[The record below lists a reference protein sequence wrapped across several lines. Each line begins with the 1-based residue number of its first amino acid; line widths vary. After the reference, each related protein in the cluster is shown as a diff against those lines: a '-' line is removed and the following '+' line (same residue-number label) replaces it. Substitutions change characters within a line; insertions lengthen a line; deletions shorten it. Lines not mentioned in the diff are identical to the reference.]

1 MSNLLDLLVEPLRY
15 PFMVRGLLASLM
27 VGTLCA
33 VVGTYVVLRGM
44 AFFGDALAH
53 AILPGVAVAY
63 LLAINLFWGA
73 LVMGLITAVGI
84 GYLSRRSQVKEDT
97 AIGVIFAASFA
108 LGVALLSTVRS
119 YSVDLTHIL
128 FGNVLGVSNTDL
140 WLTAG
145 LGLVVLAVVFLL
157 YKELLVVSFDPILAA
172 TLRLPLDALNYLL
185 LVLIALTVVVSLQTV
200 GVALMVAML
209 VTPAATA
216 YLLDPPPVADDDHR
230 RGHRR
235 GFGCD
240 RAVPVVL
247 RQRRLGR
254 RRRPGGHGLLRAGVP
269 VRPGPRR
276 GVELAE
282 GASLTESFL
291 THLECGRCGRQYD
304 ADRLWNLCPECGK
317 PLLARY
323 DLPAAARALSPADLA
338 CREPSLWRY
347 RELLPVRDPA
357 HRLTL
362 GEGWTPLV
370 HADAAGAEVGLDR
383 LYIKDEGLNPTGS
396 FKARGMAVAIS
407 RARELGVTAIS
418 LPTAGNA
425 GGAAAPTRRGPAWK
439 PTSTCRPTS
448 RRSLSPSAAPWAP
461 RSRWST
467 A

>member
-63 LLAINLFWGA
+63 LLAVNLFWGA

-145 LGLVVLAVVFLL
+145 LGLGVLAIVFLL
-157 YKELLVVSFDPILAA
+157 YKELLVVSFDPVLAA

-185 LVLIALTVVVSLQTV
+185 LVLIALTVVVSLQAV

-216 YLLDPPPVADDDHR
+216 YLLTRRLWQMMIIGAAIGAASAVAGLYLSFYVNVASGAAVVLVATGFFVLAFLFAPARGVVWSWR
-230 RGHRR
+230 RG
-235 GFGCD
+235 
-240 RAVPVVL
+240 RA
-247 RQRRLGR
+247 
-254 RRRPGGHGLLRAGVP
+254 
-269 VRPGPRR
+269 
-276 GVELAE
+276 
-282 GASLTESFL
+282 
-291 THLECGRCGRQYD
+291 
-304 ADRLWNLCPECGK
+304 
-317 PLLARY
+317 
-323 DLPAAARALSPADLA
+323 
-338 CREPSLWRY
+338 
-347 RELLPVRDPA
+347 
-357 HRLTL
+357 
-362 GEGWTPLV
+362 
-370 HADAAGAEVGLDR
+370 
-383 LYIKDEGLNPTGS
+383 
-396 FKARGMAVAIS
+396 
-407 RARELGVTAIS
+407 
-418 LPTAGNA
+418 
-425 GGAAAPTRRGPAWK
+425 
-439 PTSTCRPTS
+439 
-448 RRSLSPSAAPWAP
+448 
-461 RSRWST
+461 
-467 A
+467 